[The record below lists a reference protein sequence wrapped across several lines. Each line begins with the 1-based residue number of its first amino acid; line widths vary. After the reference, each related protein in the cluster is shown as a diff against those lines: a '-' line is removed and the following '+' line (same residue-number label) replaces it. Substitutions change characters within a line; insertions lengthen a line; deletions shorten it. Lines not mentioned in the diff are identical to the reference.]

1 MLASLGCGDRFSR
14 GCLVSCHRQPCQS
27 GRRAGARRHRHA
39 AIDDN
44 GALFL
49 AAAAGYF
56 KAEGIDLA
64 MTAYESDRTVAEA
77 VASGATDFALTGFAP
92 AAFNFAGKGTIK
104 AIAARTREK
113 RYYKGTEL
121 VVSNIGFSKGL

>member
-1 MLASLGCGDRFSR
+1 M
-14 GCLVSCHRQPCQS
+14 
-27 GRRAGARRHRHA
+27 
-39 AIDDN
+39 
-44 GALFL
+44 FL

-121 VVSNIGFSKGL
+121 SVEIRG